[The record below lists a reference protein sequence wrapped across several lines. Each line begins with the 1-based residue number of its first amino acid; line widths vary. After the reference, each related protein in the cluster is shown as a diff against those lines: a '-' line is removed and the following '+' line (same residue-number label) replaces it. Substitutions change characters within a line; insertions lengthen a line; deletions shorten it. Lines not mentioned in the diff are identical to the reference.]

1 MDETKGVFE
10 FDEKQKEI
18 INANVLITL
27 FRILYKQKKISEE
40 EFDALTIK
48 VNRTFSFKK

>member
-1 MDETKGVFE
+1 MNETKGVFE
-10 FDEKQKEI
+10 IDEQQKEI

-40 EFDALTIK
+40 EFNNLTIK
-48 VNRTFSFKK
+48 VDRTFSFKK